1 MPQHAPGHLSPS
13 VSSAITDSHYILIIR
28 VIYDFILLFI
38 MYTIVPGSAHQQ
50 GFLIDRRVEKSMM
63 RNILMG
69 QLGQVRDVGN
79 LLSHVVCMWTLA
91 FPYCVS
97 IACLL

>member
-1 MPQHAPGHLSPS
+1 MPQNAPGHLSPS